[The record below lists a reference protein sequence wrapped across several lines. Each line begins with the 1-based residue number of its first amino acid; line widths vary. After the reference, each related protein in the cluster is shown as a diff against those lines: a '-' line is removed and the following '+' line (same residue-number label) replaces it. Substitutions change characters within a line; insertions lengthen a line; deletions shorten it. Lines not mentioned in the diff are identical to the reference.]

1 MKMRYHPASQPHKP
15 ITRKYPKPPLSRPHA
30 IFGEWFGENTARHTN
45 VQNNLQEMKK
55 AVRKTLT

>member
-1 MKMRYHPASQPHKP
+1 MQKVSQLK
-15 ITRKYPKPPLSRPHA
+15 IK
-30 IFGEWFGENTARHTN
+30 ENTARHTN